1 VAVRRKAV
9 IDTQIVVRGLARL
22 KPSSAAVQVFERAM
36 NGELAGVTSPVLLGE
51 VRQTLRVVRTLTG
64 WTDDEIRRAV
74 EHVASR
80 LIVVPGRI
88 GKLRQIVPEDLRDN
102 PLFEAALE
110 ADAEFVVSEDRAVLG
125 CKRVEFSG
133 YRGIEVVAPR
143 PFLRLLD
150 A

>member
-1 VAVRRKAV
+1 
-9 IDTQIVVRGLARL
+9 
-22 KPSSAAVQVFERAM
+22 M
-36 NGELAGVTSPVLLGE
+36 NGDFAGVTSPVLLGE

-74 EHVASR
+74 DHVASR
-80 LIVVPGRI
+80 LIVVPGRV
-88 GKLRQIVPEDLRDN
+88 GKLRQIVPDDLRDN

-133 YRGIEVVAPR
+133 YPGIEVVAPR
-143 PFLRLLD
+143 PFLKLLD

>member
-1 VAVRRKAV
+1 VAARRKAV
-9 IDTQIVVRGLARL
+9 IDTQVVVRGLARL
-22 KPSSAAVQVFERAM
+22 KPASAAVQVFERVM
-36 NGELAGVTSPVLLGE
+36 RGEVTGVTSPMLLDE

-74 EHVASR
+74 DHVASR
-80 LIVVPGRI
+80 MIVVPGLI
-88 GKLRQIVPEDLRDN
+88 LDLRQIVPSDLRDN

-110 ADAEFVVSEDRAVLG
+110 ADAAFVVSEDRAVLG
-125 CKRVEFSG
+125 CKRVQFSG
-133 YRGIEVVAPR
+133 YRAIEVLAPR